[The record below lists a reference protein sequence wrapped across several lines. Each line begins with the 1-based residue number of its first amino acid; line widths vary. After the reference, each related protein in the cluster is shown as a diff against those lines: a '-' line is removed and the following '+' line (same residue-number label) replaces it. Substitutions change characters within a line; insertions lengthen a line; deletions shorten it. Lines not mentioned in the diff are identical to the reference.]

1 MNGKRKNNNKAFT
14 LVELIV
20 VIAILGLLFSAVG
33 VAVFKWIGKGE
44 KARIQTDFH
53 SIGMAI
59 DGFYVD
65 TRQLPNAIK
74 DLVQQPAG
82 VENWDGPYL
91 KDGKL
96 PLDPWNRPYQLKVP
110 GTGGTKYEII
120 CLGSDGRPGGEADA
134 ADISSVDSRK

>member
-1 MNGKRKNNNKAFT
+1 MNQKRRNNKAFT

-33 VAVFKWIGKGE
+33 VAVYKWIGKGE
-44 KARIQTDFH
+44 KARIKADFH

-59 DGFYVD
+59 DGYYVD
-65 TRQLPNAIK
+65 TRQLPGSLK

-82 VENWDGPYL
+82 VENWDGPYI
-91 KDGKL
+91 KDGKM

-110 GTGGTKYEII
+110 GSSGSKYEII
-120 CLGSDGRPGGEADA
+120 CLGSDGRPGGDADA
-134 ADISSVDSRK
+134 ADLSSVEMRK